1 MQEQLAPVISRNQTM
16 VLSSNVQDRLARV
29 RAAVADERQATSRL
43 VCGFADKVREPR
55 PDTGFA
61 DRQRP

>member
-1 MQEQLAPVISRNQTM
+1 MQEQLPPSVSQNQAT

-29 RAAVADERQATSRL
+29 RAAVAGKGQATSRL
-43 VCGFADKVREPR
+43 VSHFADKIREPR
-55 PDTGFA
+55 PSFA